1 MSNRAN
7 ALSILRNQFEDLRSN
22 PLLNAG
28 VSIGLEGNN
37 YFHWRF
43 TLKGPDDTPYKSGI
57 FCLEMKFPENFP
69 VEKPEVIFKTP
80 IYHLNIKHTIAN
92 HPQEEPLGHVC
103 LSSLNWWKPNTS
115 IRQLIQ
121 EIYALF
127 YLANP
132 DSGYGMD
139 RNTLFREN
147 KDEYERKCRKFTR
160 KYADFGS
167 QDYDCSNGWNFNE

>member
-1 MSNRAN
+1 MSTKTI
-7 ALSILRNQFEDLRSN
+7 ALGILRNQFDDLRQN
-22 PLLNAG
+22 PLLGHG

-43 TLKGPDDTPYKSGI
+43 TLRGPDDTPYKNGI
-57 FCLEMKFPENFP
+57 FCLEMKFPDNFP
-69 VEKPEVIFKTP
+69 VGKPEVIFKTP
-80 IYHLNIKHTIAN
+80 IYHLNIKHTLATV
-92 HPQEEPLGHVC
+92 QGEDPLGHVC

-132 DSGYGMD
+132 DSGYGID
-139 RNTLFREN
+139 RNQLYRTN
-147 KDEYERKCRKFTR
+147 KDEYERRCRIFTK

-167 QDYDCSNGWNFNE
+167 PENDNSKGWNFNV